1 MQVCVGPASYGGFS
15 IIAYNNGKMA
25 LGLQQVEAIDLSQRT
40 KWYALV
46 RLIFLL
52 AIAAPGLLSIYVFQ
66 GWNYAAQNA
75 AIISAVAIL
84 SNLVFYALI
93 RFHKNP
99 TYHAFLAMVWIVF
112 DILLITVFI
121 FTNGG
126 IESRSP
132 ILYTVPVL
140 IAAALFGRQG
150 IYMSSLTSTVLY
162 VGLIIADYFNVIQSM
177 GAYDPTLRSN
187 LAYVVNTI
195 CFFPAVFLVIALAI
209 DFITGLLSEKQRQ
222 LRESIDALERA
233 QETAKL
239 GSWEW
244 DMKHD
249 EVAWSKELFRIYEM
263 EPDNHHLDY
272 EGYLKLIHPDD
283 VAAHIKIIQTGIK
296 KKTSFKHDHR
306 IVLADGTIKYMH
318 GEGRPEFD
326 RDGNVIKLLGT
337 AQDITEIY
345 HLDIAKRE
353 FVSLASH
360 QLRTPAS
367 GVKAFLSILIDGHA
381 GALNKK
387 QVAFAKKAYASNNR
401 QLDIIESLLSL
412 ASIESGRLTMF
423 KETIDL
429 SAFVK
434 QCLTAHRHT
443 IRDKKHKL
451 TYVKPKTPVMVTV
464 DPNALQMAVDNL
476 VSNAAKY
483 TLDGGHITAEI
494 RSTKSHAYLEITDTG
509 IGIAK
514 KDLPA
519 LFQKFSRIS
528 DPASKT
534 VGGSGLG
541 LYMAKYIVELHK
553 GTLTV
558 RSKYGVGTQFIIK
571 LPLASKKK

>member
-1 MQVCVGPASYGGFS
+1 
-15 IIAYNNGKMA
+15 MA
-25 LGLQQVEAIDLSQRT
+25 LGLQKIEVLDLSQRT

-52 AIAAPGLLSIYVFQ
+52 AIAVPGLLSIYTFQ
-66 GWNYAAQNA
+66 GWSYAAQNA
-75 AIISAVAIL
+75 ALISSIAIG
-84 SNLVFYALI
+84 SNIFFYLLI
-93 RFHKNP
+93 LAHKNS

-112 DILLITVFI
+112 DMLLVTAFI

-126 IESRSP
+126 VESRSP

-140 IAAALFGRQG
+140 ISAALFGRQG

-162 VGLIIADYFNVIQSM
+162 VGLIIADFFNVIQSM

-187 LAYVVNTI
+187 LPYVVNTI
-195 CFFPAVFLVIALAI
+195 CFFPSVFLVIALAV
-209 DFITGLLSEKQRQ
+209 DFIIGLLSEKQQQ

-233 QETAKL
+233 QHTAKL

-244 DMKHD
+244 DVKHD
-249 EVAWSKELFRIYEM
+249 EVTWSKELFRIYDM
-263 EPDNHHLDY
+263 QPDNNRMSY
-272 EGYLKLIHPDD
+272 EDYLKLIHPDD
-283 VAAHIKIIQTGIK
+283 LEIHTKTIQAGIRK
-296 KKTSFKHDHR
+296 KRSFKHDHR
-306 IVLADGTIKYMH
+306 IVLADGSVKYMH
-318 GEGRPEFD
+318 GEGSPVLD
-326 RDGNVIKLLGT
+326 KDGHVIKLTGT
-337 AQDITEIY
+337 SQDVTEMY

-367 GVKAFLSILIDGHA
+367 GVKAFLSILVDGHA
-381 GALNKK
+381 GPLNKK
-387 QVAFAKKAYASNNR
+387 QLAFAKKAYESNNR

-423 KETIDL
+423 KETLDL

-434 QCLTAHRHT
+434 ECLAAHKHAVRE
-443 IRDKKHKL
+443 KKHKL
-451 TYVKPKTPVMVTV
+451 TYQKPKHPVLVLA
-464 DPNALQMAVDNL
+464 DANALQMAVDNL
-476 VSNAAKY
+476 VSNATKY
-483 TLDGGHITAEI
+483 TLDRGTISVEVRATN
-494 RSTKSHAYLEITDTG
+494 THAYLEVIDTG
-509 IGIAK
+509 IGIAR
-514 KDLPA
+514 KDIPS
-519 LFQKFSRIS
+519 LFQKFNRLS

-553 GTLTV
+553 GTLSV
-558 RSKYGVGTQFIIK
+558 RSKHGVGTRFIMK

>member
-1 MQVCVGPASYGGFS
+1 
-15 IIAYNNGKMA
+15 MA
-25 LGLQQVEAIDLSQRT
+25 LGLQKIEAIDLSQRT
-40 KWYALV
+40 QWYALV

-52 AIAAPGLLSIYVFQ
+52 AISVPGLLSIYAFQ
-66 GWNYAAQNA
+66 GWNYVAQNA
-75 AIISAVAIL
+75 ALISSVAIV
-84 SNLVFYALI
+84 SNVFFYILI
-93 RFHKNP
+93 RLYKNP
-99 TYHAFLAMVWIVF
+99 TYHAFLAMIWIVF
-112 DILLITVFI
+112 DILLITAFI

-162 VGLIIADYFNVIQSM
+162 VGLILADYFDVIQSI

-187 LAYVVNTI
+187 LPYVVNTI
-195 CFFPAVFLVIALAI
+195 CFFPAVFLVIALAV
-209 DFITGLLSEKQRQ
+209 DFITGLLSEKQQQ
-222 LRESIDALERA
+222 LRESIEALERA

-244 DMKHD
+244 DVKHD
-249 EVAWSKELFRIYEM
+249 EVAWSKELFRIYDLQ
-263 EPDNHHLDY
+263 PDNKSLEY
-272 EGYLKLIHPDD
+272 EGYLRLIHPDD
-283 VAAHIKIIQTGIK
+283 VAAHTKIIQTAIK
-296 KKTSFKHDHR
+296 KKVSFKHDHR

-318 GEGRPEFD
+318 AEGRPELD
-326 RDGNVIKLLGT
+326 KDGNVIKLTGT
-337 AQDITEIY
+337 SQDVTEIY

-381 GALNKK
+381 GVLNKK
-387 QVAFAKKAYASNNR
+387 QLAFAKKAYDSNNR

-429 SAFVK
+429 SGFLK
-434 QCLTAHRHT
+434 QCLAAHKHA

-451 TYVKPKTPVMVTV
+451 TFVKPKGAVMVV
-464 DPNALQMAVDNL
+464 ADPNALQMAVDNL
-476 VSNAAKY
+476 ISNATKY
-483 TLDGGHITAEI
+483 TLESGRITVGL
-494 RSTKSHAYLEITDTG
+494 RTTRTHAYIEVTDTG

-519 LFQKFSRIS
+519 LFQKFSRLS

-558 RSKYGVGTQFIIK
+558 RSKHGVGTQFIMK
-571 LPLASKKK
+571 LPLVTKKK